1 MNRPSGYGFVTKVA
15 GVGGATLV
23 SVKLQE
29 QYGNTTHNK
38 IPISRIIRALQDF
51 AIPVESSKR
60 RRKSVQH
67 FVAVTPSPK
76 RSKVSPKSPKDSLF
90 DLLKEGART
99 NKKAGWYLNMIHK
112 KKDANGRGNENGSKH
127 IALQVK

>member
-1 MNRPSGYGFVTKVA
+1 MNRPNGYGFVTKVA

-23 SVKLQE
+23 SVKLQKE
-29 QYGNTTHNK
+29 YGNTTHHK
-38 IPISRIIRALQDF
+38 IPIPHITRAILQDVF
-51 AIPVESSKR
+51 IPGESSKR

-76 RSKVSPKSPKDSLF
+76 RSKVSPKSPKDYLF

-99 NKKAGWYLNMIHK
+99 NKKAGWYLNMIRK
-112 KKDANGRGNENGSKH
+112 MRSGSG
-127 IALQVK
+127 IL